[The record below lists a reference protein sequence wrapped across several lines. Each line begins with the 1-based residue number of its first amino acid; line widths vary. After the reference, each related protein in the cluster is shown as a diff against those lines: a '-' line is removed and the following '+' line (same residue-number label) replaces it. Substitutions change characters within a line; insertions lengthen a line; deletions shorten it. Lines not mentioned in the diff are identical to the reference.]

1 MLNESSHVDLNIPA
15 TIQSSIASVHDI
27 SVLTGLTSKNKQELS
42 QIKLELA
49 TQVKKDRIKIAKQ
62 RKKMEEKEIRQHQE
76 KRMLIKAQE
85 IKAK

>member
-1 MLNESSHVDLNIPA
+1 MLNESSHVDLNNPA
-15 TIQSSIASVHDI
+15 TMQSSIVSVNDT
-27 SVLTGLTSKNKQELS
+27 SVMTGLTNKNKQELS
-42 QIKLELA
+42 QIKLDLA
-49 TQVKKDRIKIAKQ
+49 TQVKKERIKIAKQ